1 MEKTRG
7 FSLLETLVVVTIGL
21 IIAAIAAPDLFGV
34 RRTVNLERLARHVKQ
49 DAILAKISALTEGRN
64 VGLVFSQQR
73 GRWYWVMV
81 ADGNGNGVSRR
92 DYLAGV
98 DRAIGPRTWLE
109 FLAAGAGCGVPQ
121 GWRVP
126 DPSGRGYLP
135 ADGLRAGRS
144 NIISFT
150 PRGTATP
157 SSVYFHDGH
166 SRMLVIRV
174 HGGLGRI
181 RVLEWRRGWEQWQE
195 IQF

>member
-1 MEKTRG
+1 MERIRG
-7 FSLLETLVVVTIGL
+7 FSLVEALVVV
-21 IIAAIAAPDLFGV
+21 AIAGMILAIGAPELFGV
-34 RRTVNLERLARHVKQ
+34 RRKVNLERLARHVKQ
-49 DAILAKISALTEGRN
+49 DAMVAKISALTEGRN
-64 VGLVFSQQR
+64 VGLVFSEDR

-98 DRAIGPRTWLE
+98 DRAIGPRVWLE
-109 FLAAGAGCGVPQ
+109 FLAAGAGCGVPEA
-121 GWRVP
+121 WAVP
-126 DPSGRGYLP
+126 DPSGSGLLP

-181 RVLEWRRGWEQWQE
+181 RVLEWRRGWPEWKE
-195 IQF
+195 VQF